1 MGVESKETEGCK
13 AREED
18 RGMGRELWVW
28 RGRVH
33 VFVCECHVSLNG
45 SAILLIMFCVG
56 FFRRE
61 LLIACLKSLFRG
73 HFFIFFGPLF
83 PPVPSKICILC
94 VCVFVC
100 VAGCRVCVLMCE
112 WHVITP

>member
-1 MGVESKETEGCK
+1 V
-13 AREED
+13 ARES
-18 RGMGRELWVW
+18 WVW

-33 VFVCECHVSLNG
+33 VFVCECHVSFNG
-45 SAILLIMFCVG
+45 SAIFLIMLCVG

-73 HFFIFFGPLF
+73 HFFISFGPLF

-94 VCVFVC
+94 VCGGVGRVRVF
-100 VAGCRVCVLMCE
+100 MCE
-112 WHVITP
+112 YRIMLSHHFVVLSFQVGGRVN